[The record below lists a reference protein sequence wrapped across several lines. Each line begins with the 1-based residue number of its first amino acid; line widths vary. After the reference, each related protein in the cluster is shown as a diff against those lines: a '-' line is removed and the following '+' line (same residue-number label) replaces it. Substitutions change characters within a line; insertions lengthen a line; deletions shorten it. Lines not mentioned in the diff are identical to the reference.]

1 MSAWLCKILCI
12 NVMIDLEYE
21 KWYEWRIGVM
31 AKPQS
36 EPKVRLAMLEDAG
49 QARCGC
55 HTFRQDLRAPDWRS
69 QPRLSELPLATCSIP
84 RLHHHVSR
92 YCDRTAPPAAAMSS
106 SIETEILNKYNLT
119 TLYPATWP
127 QEKDEADEEDT
138 FDEPIPKATKQ
149 SIRRSKS
156 RYSVLEPS
164 ARFSRQV
171 PGAERS
177 KDGVETLVQKD
188 EQDPLGMYP
197 SVVQVLRAKNIQVE
211 DDIKLRTSQSYSNT
225 YKACLMDTQAIAS
238 S

>member
-1 MSAWLCKILCI
+1 VS
-12 NVMIDLEYE
+12 
-21 KWYEWRIGVM
+21 
-31 AKPQS
+31 
-36 EPKVRLAMLEDAG
+36 
-49 QARCGC
+49 
-55 HTFRQDLRAPDWRS
+55 DWRS
-69 QPRLSELPLATCSIP
+69 QPRLSELPLATRST
-84 RLHHHVSR
+84 RTFHHHIPDYHNQTSLAVA
-92 YCDRTAPPAAAMSS
+92 TMSS

-127 QEKDEADEEDT
+127 EEKDEADEEDT
-138 FDEPIPKATKQ
+138 FDEPVPKATPQ
-149 SIRRSKS
+149 AIRRSKS

-164 ARFSRQV
+164 SRYSRQV

-211 DDIKLRTSQSYSNT
+211 DDIKLRTFQPYRNT
-225 YKACLMDTQAIAS
+225 QMACLIGIQATAS

>member
-1 MSAWLCKILCI
+1 MT
-12 NVMIDLEYE
+12 
-21 KWYEWRIGVM
+21 R
-31 AKPQS
+31 PQS
-36 EPKVRLAMLEDAG
+36 ESKASFVMLGAAC
-49 QARCGC
+49 QARCIWP
-55 HTFRQDLRAPDWRS
+55 TFRQDLRARDWRS
-69 QPRLSELPLATCSIP
+69 QPRLSELPLATRSIP
-84 RLHHHVSR
+84 RSHHHIPR
-92 YCDRTAPPAAAMSS
+92 DRDRTALPTAAMSS

-149 SIRRSKS
+149 SIQRSKS

-211 DDIKLRTSQSYSNT
+211 DDIKLRTFQRYSNT
-225 YKACLMDTQAIAS
+225 YKACLMDTQAIAFS
-238 S
+238 

>member
-1 MSAWLCKILCI
+1 
-12 NVMIDLEYE
+12 MIRL
-21 KWYEWRIGVM
+21 
-31 AKPQS
+31 QS
-36 EPKVRLAMLEDAG
+36 ESKASLVMLGNAG
-49 QARCGC
+49 QARCRWP
-55 HTFRQDLRAPDWRS
+55 TFRQDLGAPDWRS
-69 QPRLSELPLATCSIP
+69 QPRLSKLPLATRSIP
-84 RLHHHVSR
+84 RSHHHISGDR
-92 YCDRTAPPAAAMSS
+92 DRTALAIAVMSS